1 MKFIGNLDF
10 DEFEEFEM
18 HHPQGRYM
26 QSRGQL
32 EMNKVSKQVG
42 CIGVV
47 DDDDKV
53 IAGAFYFI
61 DHARMGDIY
70 SIWGGPLLD
79 YDNDELV
86 NFFFKSAEN
95 YFKKLGGV
103 AFRFTPVLDF
113 QKFDDDGQIIEE
125 YNQHVLRHL
134 KALGYRNV
142 PQNPITDNRMPKVGM
157 GYEYRKDLRGIKN
170 GCELRSTYDK
180 RARNDVRRAEKFGVY
195 IENVDYD
202 NLDVFKKNTAN
213 TAENRSYQD
222 QTLEFY
228 QHAYQSFGDNVMF
241 VEVKLNLVDFISKRE
256 SEITSLKA
264 TANELKDRLVSTD
277 SKKMKNKFSQATKQL
292 DRLKNVVDRAEN
304 EKSKYGDIVTLSGGM
319 FYIQPQELGYLFSF
333 TNKQF
338 SNYYGQHY
346 LMDYMMQLA
355 IKKHIPTYNFYMVTG
370 LFDGSDGVLKFKQLF
385 NGATYRTLG
394 WFEKPLQPVKYCL
407 DRIVKKVTGHAND
420 IR

>member
-1 MKFIGNLDF
+1 MKFVENLDF
-10 DEFEEFEM
+10 NKFEKFEM
-18 HHPQGRYM
+18 CHPQGRYM

-32 EMNKVSKQVG
+32 KMNEVSKQVG
-42 CIGVV
+42 CIGVI
-47 DDDDKV
+47 DDDNKL

-79 YDNDELV
+79 YSNDELV
-86 NFFFKSAEN
+86 DFFFKSAES
-95 YFKKLGGV
+95 YFKKCGGV
-103 AFRFTPVLDF
+103 AFRLTPVLDF
-113 QKFDDDGQIIEE
+113 QKFDDDGRVVEK
-125 YNQHVLRHL
+125 YNQHVLGHL
-134 KALGYRNV
+134 TALGYRNV

-170 GCELRSTYDK
+170 SGELRSTYDK
-180 RARNDVRRAEKFGVY
+180 RARNDIRRAERFGVY
-195 IENVDYD
+195 IERVNYD
-202 NLDVFKKNTAN
+202 GLGLFKKNTAS

-256 SEITSLKA
+256 NEIISLK
-264 TANELKDRLVSTD
+264 TTISELEKRLVSAN
-277 SKKMKNKFSQATKQL
+277 SKKLKSKYSQATKQL
-292 DRLKNVVDRAEN
+292 DRLKKAVDRAKE
-304 EKSKYGDIVTLSGGM
+304 EKSRYGKIVTLSGGM

-346 LMDYMMQLA
+346 LMDYMMRLA

-394 WFEKPLQPVKYCL
+394 WFEKPLRPVRFYL
-407 DRIVKKVTGHAND
+407 DRVVKKLTGHIDD